1 MKRMKNSTNNLLVA
15 TLAVFGL
22 TAFTV
27 QAQARLSDVNIV
39 NVALTFQS
47 QGGFADNGTVR
58 TYAQPLTSRM
68 NTRDLLNQLA
78 LDKYAESN
86 YAKTFFPPGSKLA
99 INGTNGALV
108 VVSGNNDLI
117 VDVSD
122 IMSFSSGTNDIVSGR
137 VSNTTGLAR
146 PKTTELIYV
155 SLNFDDTFIPPGVVI
170 PGPGSYGNLKFFI
183 SGLDTIKTTDST
195 PGSGG
200 NYHEITSDSVKN
212 GAGEGQSGG
221 AQCVVTGSIHGNRGA
236 NPTLAVPVAN

>member
-1 MKRMKNSTNNLLVA
+1 MRNSIKNLLVVS
-15 TLAVFGL
+15 LAVFGL
-22 TAFTV
+22 NAFTAPAPV
-27 QAQARLSDVNIV
+27 KLNDL
-39 NVALTFQS
+39 NVLNVTLTFQS
-47 QGGFADNGTVR
+47 QGGYGDNGAVR

-68 NTRDLLNQLA
+68 NTKDLLAQLA

-86 YAKTFFPPGSKLA
+86 YTKTFFPPGSKLA
-99 INGTNGALV
+99 INSTNGAAV
-108 VVSGNNDLI
+108 VVSGNNELI

-122 IMSFSSGTNDIVSGR
+122 IMSFSSGTNDIISGR

-170 PGPGSYGNLKFFI
+170 PGPGSYGNLKFFV

-195 PGSGG
+195 PGSSG
-200 NYHEITSDSVKN
+200 NYRENTSDSVKS

-221 AQCVVTGSIHGNRGA
+221 AQCVVNGSIRGNGSA
-236 NPTLAVPVAN
+236 VLKLTVPVAN